1 MYLTPMHINYLDLKK
16 ANQEIFTYLEN
27 NDWYATGYDINV
39 FYGIKYL
46 RTLDNFEHI
55 NAWLDT
61 FITSISF
68 AHVNLLKA
76 NSALKIHMDT
86 LDKPVRLLYPITV
99 GQPQD
104 NYLDYFDF
112 EKGLDINKYRP
123 TENHPS
129 EPYLEDRMHFFKG
142 LPFII
147 NGARPHSVT
156 NNSNTDRIIIQI
168 QFKDSNY
175 EEYCKLAKEGRLA
188 NVLNA

>member
-1 MYLTPMHINYLDLKK
+1 MYLTPLHINYLDLKK
-16 ANQEIFTYLEN
+16 AKQEIFTYLEN
-27 NDWYATGYDINV
+27 NSWHETIYDVNV

-46 RTLDNFEHI
+46 RILNNFEHI

-61 FITSISF
+61 FIVPIAY

-76 NSALKIHMDT
+76 NSTLKVHLDT

-104 NYLDYFDF
+104 NYFDYFDF
-112 EKGLDINKYRP
+112 EKGMDINEYIP

-129 EPYLEDRMHFFKG
+129 NPYLEDRIHFFKG

-156 NNSNTDRIIIQI
+156 NDSNADRIIIQI

-175 EEYCKLAKEGRLA
+175 EEYCRLAMEGKLA
-188 NVLNA
+188 NVLDA